1 MAQADRSVEPSLL
14 PDRASPSPSPP
25 PRRAAISPPPPSSTT
40 PKPARKCALPRPP
53 YRLTLLGRCFAL
65 LAGELVANAA
75 VWTAAACVFT
85 GDKRGVLSL
94 CVVAWTLG
102 LRHGLD
108 MDHIVAVDT
117 TTRALVAQGQ
127 RPVTVGLFFSLGHST
142 IVLAMTVAIIVTVRA
157 IDKLPDISSVGG
169 VIGVSVSAS
178 FLFLLAVINA
188 VMLWQT
194 VRMARRRKRL
204 RAAATTTT
212 SLPVEGAPLAP
223 HDSDLALAKK
233 VSGASS
239 RVDDEEAAAAR
250 SDVRI
255 DGIVELPATT
265 CVGRIGRPLF
275 RIIDRPWKMYPVGLL
290 FGLGFDTASSISLL
304 GVSALAGSGDNRI
317 PPGQI
322 ILLPLLFMAA
332 MTAVDSADSVFMLMA
347 YTVPQRTAAA
357 EAGLLV
363 EKGGESAASTRAA
376 VGGATG
382 SRRWYDPRGWVLLER
397 RPTFEEEQ
405 VELRDAAERARM
417 LPRASEDKL
426 LNISVVLTVISVVV
440 ALLISITEFMGLAVE
455 KCASCAEAAENDPGL
470 SGRWWRFWTSVND
483 NSQFLGVGVIG
494 VFVVAFGGWAAVHFV
509 SRRRARRAGKR
520 RALD

>member
-1 MAQADRSVEPSLL
+1 M
-14 PDRASPSPSPP
+14 
-25 PRRAAISPPPPSSTT
+25 AISPPPPSSTT
-40 PKPARKCALPRPP
+40 AKPARKCAVPRPT
-53 YRLTLLGRCFAL
+53 YRLTLLGRCLAL

-142 IVLAMTVAIIVTVRA
+142 IVFAMTVAIIITVRA

-178 FLFLLAVINA
+178 FLFLLAVVNA

-194 VRMARRRKRL
+194 LRMARRRKRL
-204 RAAATTTT
+204 RAAAATTT
-212 SLPVEGAPLAP
+212 SIPVEGAPLAP
-223 HDSDLALAKK
+223 QDSDLALAKK
-233 VSGASS
+233 VSGDSS
-239 RVDDEEAAAAR
+239 RADDEEAAAR
-250 SDVRI
+250 PDERV
-255 DGIVELPATT
+255 DGMVELPATT

-322 ILLPLLFMAA
+322 IILPLLFMAA

-363 EKGGESAASTRAA
+363 EKGGDSPAASAALE
-376 VGGATG
+376 GGAAS
-382 SRRWYDPRGWVLLER
+382 SRRWYDPRGWVLFER
-397 RPTFEEEQ
+397 RPSAEEEQ

-417 LPRASEDKL
+417 PPQADEDKL
-426 LNISVVLTVISVVV
+426 LNISVVLTVISIVV

-470 SGRWWRFWTSVND
+470 SGRWWRFWSNVND

-520 RALD
+520 RAFD